1 MMVAMPDKASP
12 ETWTIF
18 DTVTS
23 DDVGPDSLR
32 LPLPSLFGPG
42 TLARD
47 DSRRAWRFTPDG
59 RFEWDGNI
67 CRLSDAPCPLAL
79 LLEVKPSQTRNE
91 AGCDPMWWR
100 WSLSLEINGIVEEI
114 AEADDDVFG
123 WAVAVEEVQVAARSF
138 ASSISAMVPTPFLPR

>member
-1 MMVAMPDKASP
+1 MTDKASP

-23 DDVGPDSLR
+23 ADVGPDSLR

-47 DSRRAWRFTPDG
+47 DSQCAWRFTPSG
-59 RFEWDGNI
+59 RFEWDGNS
-67 CRLSDAPCPLAL
+67 CRLASPDSPLAL
-79 LLEVKPSQTRNE
+79 LLEVTPSQTRNE
-91 AGCDPMWWR
+91 AGCAPHWWR
-100 WSLSLEINGIVEEI
+100 WSLSIEINGIVEEI

-123 WAVAVEEVQVAARSF
+123 WAVAVEAAQVAARAF
-138 ASSISAMVPTPFLPR
+138 ASAISAMVPTPFVPR

>member
-23 DDVGPDSLR
+23 DNVGPDSLR

-42 TLARD
+42 VLARD
-47 DSRRAWRFTPDG
+47 ESRRAWRFTPDG
-59 RFEWDGNI
+59 RFEWDGNA
-67 CRLSDAPCPLAL
+67 CRLSDALCPLAL
-79 LLEVKPSQTRNE
+79 LLEVKPSVME
-91 AGCDPMWWR
+91 GHYL
-100 WSLSLEINGIVEEI
+100 WSLSLEINGITEEI
-114 AEADDDVFG
+114 AECDGAVFG
-123 WAVAVEEVQVAARSF
+123 RDAAVEEVQVAARAF